1 MFELINKNIKPATIS
16 KLIELEEYSFFK
28 SLKLFSF
35 KALATSGL
43 IIWNIARPGISTT
56 VAINTATA

>member
-28 SLKLFSF
+28 SLIESASSLTLF
-35 KALATSGL
+35 AG
-43 IIWNIARPGISTT
+43 T
-56 VAINTATA
+56 VPRIRYL